1 MRRTKRLRKLRLA
14 LKGRLYRL
22 EKRLTSVAS
31 SASIPVRDSAVAYV
45 AIEALNAWA
54 LFSRSFYLSC
64 AMGARTEKNVKI
76 SIAGTTTDYIGHA
89 IIQYKRGAKPN
100 AAGVWHR
107 RDEPAWHDPNVLM
120 TICKSLGCSNQ
131 IQIDSSFSLQQ
142 TVFRDLPVCRN
153 FFAHRNES
161 TSLAARN
168 IAPRYTLP
176 TYLSP
181 AELLLSVSP
190 GASTSLMLGWI
201 DEMNVT
207 AEFVCDA

>member
-1 MRRTKRLRKLRLA
+1 
-14 LKGRLYRL
+14 
-22 EKRLTSVAS
+22 
-31 SASIPVRDSAVAYV
+31 
-45 AIEALNAWA
+45 
-54 LFSRSFYLSC
+54 
-64 AMGARTEKNVKI
+64 
-76 SIAGTTTDYIGHA
+76 
-89 IIQYKRGAKPN
+89 
-100 AAGVWHR
+100 
-107 RDEPAWHDPNVLM
+107 M

-131 IQIDSSFSLQQ
+131 IQIDASFSLQQ
-142 TVFRDLPVCRN
+142 NVFKDLPVCRN

-168 IAPRYTLP
+168 IAPRYALP

-207 AEFVCDA
+207 AEFICDG